1 MAFLTVIASLTMT
14 SYSSNRAISAEAV
27 LNELN
32 RRDAVIKNDLTLGK
46 TVSRAKLDENER
58 IRRVVLNLPL
68 YDDGVVSFDA
78 LTRSINSRINE
89 LNLVKHRSAA
99 QYRRVTELSGLLKR
113 LQPLAHVVEDSYT
126 KFLKQ

>member
-1 MAFLTVIASLTMT
+1 MT

-58 IRRVVLNLPL
+58 VRRVVLDLPL